1 MNAAL
6 PVERGIEMATTLTD
20 FEREELNAL
29 AHINKVLRRDSFIMR
44 CHWRQGYGR
53 LVRRGLVRW
62 RAPPKGFDRRR
73 FAGIHIT
80 AKGKAALARTS
91 NAKTGE

>member
-1 MNAAL
+1 
-6 PVERGIEMATTLTD
+6 MAGKVKLSETD
-20 FEREELNAL
+20 REELDAL
-29 AHINKVLRRDSFIMR
+29 AHINKVLGRDSFIMR
-44 CHWRQGYGR
+44 FHWREGYGR

-80 AKGKAALARTS
+80 AKGRAALAES
-91 NAKTGE
+91 SHG

>member
-1 MNAAL
+1 MAAK
-6 PVERGIEMATTLTD
+6 ISLTD
-20 FEREELNAL
+20 SEREELDAL
-29 AHINKVLRRDSFIMR
+29 AHINKVLGHDSFIMR
-44 CHWRQGYGR
+44 FHWRQGYGR

-80 AKGKAALARTS
+80 ARGKAALS
-91 NAKTGE
+91 SSGKTGE